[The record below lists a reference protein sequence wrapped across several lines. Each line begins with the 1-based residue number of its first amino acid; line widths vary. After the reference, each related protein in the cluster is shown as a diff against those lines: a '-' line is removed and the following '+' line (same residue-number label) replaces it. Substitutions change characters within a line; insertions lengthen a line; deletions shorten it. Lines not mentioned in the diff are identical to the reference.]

1 MKHAIKISD
10 DNYDEDDTSATI
22 NETTS
27 LKATKRKT
35 IFESHLPSIE
45 EILQES
51 IDGKIVL
58 DFYTINHVLTNK
70 HRLLISE
77 CIVKYLMQKDM
88 VPHREDF
95 ASIADRIVEYFKTED
110 KVRSHYKILRMPTFI
125 WRHIPFFFAGY
136 LLCSSSQE

>member
-1 MKHAIKISD
+1 MKISD
-10 DNYDEDDTSATI
+10 DEFDEDDTSATI

-51 IDGKIVL
+51 INGKLVL
-58 DFYTINHVLTNK
+58 DFYAVNQVLTKN
-70 HRLLISE
+70 HRLLLSE
-77 CIVKYLMQKDM
+77 CIVKYLMQKDI
-88 VPHREDF
+88 VPHRENF

-110 KVRSHYKILRMPTFI
+110 KVRSHYKILRMSTFI
-125 WRHIPFFFAGY
+125 WRHNPFSCRISIMFN
-136 LLCSSSQE
+136 QP